1 MRGLVLLG
9 DEVVACG
16 IRESAIP
23 GEVSAQ
29 EVEAVTERETA
40 FPLPLENTTFT
51 LPLSFSVSLSHH
63 TPTHLWRSEYSWAQ
77 EVI

>member
-40 FPLPLENTTFT
+40 FSP
-51 LPLSFSVSLSHH
+51 S
-63 TPTHLWRSEYSWAQ
+63 A
-77 EVI
+77 